1 MRHKVADIDGPVHY
15 LDFGGSGSTMLLVHG
30 LAGSALNW
38 MAVGPSLAK
47 SHRVLALDLAGFG
60 ETPLFGRSATVGAN
74 ASLVHDFIAS
84 VAAEPVV
91 LAGNSM
97 GGHIGVLEAA
107 AHPESVRSLVL
118 VDPAI
123 PGAHVSRPQP
133 LMLGAIAALSVPG
146 LAETL
151 VDRRSRELGPEGLV
165 RQALALVCADPSRV
179 DPAVVEAHV
188 QLTRERMLLGRQNT
202 RAFVQASRSIGLRMA
217 NPRFWARVAA
227 VTAPTLVV
235 HGSLDRVIPV
245 SASRELVRRRPEWQL
260 EVLDGVGHVPMME
273 TPDLFLDALTSWRPY
288 RIATA
293 AAAS

>member
-1 MRHKVADIDGPVHY
+1 
-15 LDFGGSGSTMLLVHG
+15 
-30 LAGSALNW
+30 
-38 MAVGPSLAK
+38 
-47 SHRVLALDLAGFG
+47 
-60 ETPLFGRSATVGAN
+60 
-74 ASLVHDFIAS
+74 
-84 VAAEPVV
+84 
-91 LAGNSM
+91 
-97 GGHIGVLEAA
+97 
-107 AHPESVRSLVL
+107 
-118 VDPAI
+118 
-123 PGAHVSRPQP
+123 
-133 LMLGAIAALSVPG
+133 

-188 QLTRERMLLGRQNT
+188 RLTRERMQLGRQNT

-235 HGSLDRVIPV
+235 HGSLDRLIPV
-245 SASRELVRRRPEWQL
+245 SASRELVRRRPDWQL

-273 TPDLFLDALTSWRPY
+273 TPDLFRDALTSWGPY

-293 AAAS
+293 GDWTLRTQYDWMRRIGYRPYVAGLAFNVMYSEVMLKPLLDTLLEINRKTTARVSLVGHSRGGVLAKVLSHRKPDLVEQVIALGSPLGDPFDVHPLTMAGVPAAPLLNAFRDRHERSVQMRFV

>member
-1 MRHKVADIDGPVHY
+1 M
-15 LDFGGSGSTMLLVHG
+15 
-30 LAGSALNW
+30 
-38 MAVGPSLAK
+38 
-47 SHRVLALDLAGFG
+47 
-60 ETPLFGRSATVGAN
+60 
-74 ASLVHDFIAS
+74 
-84 VAAEPVV
+84 
-91 LAGNSM
+91 
-97 GGHIGVLEAA
+97 
-107 AHPESVRSLVL
+107 
-118 VDPAI
+118 
-123 PGAHVSRPQP
+123 
-133 LMLGAIAALSVPG
+133 AALSVPG

-188 QLTRERMLLGRQNT
+188 RLTRERMQLGRQNT

-235 HGSLDRVIPV
+235 HGSLDRLIPV
-245 SASRELVRRRPEWQL
+245 SASRELVRRRPDWQL

-273 TPDLFLDALTSWRPY
+273 TPDLFLDALTSWSPY